1 MIKQPLTSQYEY
13 NRSKFLGF
21 VYHVETLTE
30 VKEICNRLQTEYQDA
45 HQFCYAYRL
54 HEPTHERFND
64 DSEPLHSAGYV
75 AYQLMLKQD
84 VTNALIVMIR
94 YKSGPNLG
102 LNHLKRS
109 YLACAKPLLVD
120 NLIPF
125 EQLTTYNFNTAYS
138 HTNAVLHFCQVH
150 HIKVIS
156 QDYTMEGTNYIVELS
171 ETTLTTL
178 IDFLKSLQ

>member
-13 NRSKFLGF
+13 NHSKFLGF
-21 VYHVETLTE
+21 VYYVETLEE
-30 VKEICNRLQTEYQDA
+30 VKQICNQLQTEYQDA

-54 HEPTHERFND
+54 YEPTQERFND

-84 VTNALIVMIR
+84 VTNALIILIR

-109 YLACAKPLLVD
+109 YLACAKPLLTD

-125 EQLTTYNFNTAYS
+125 EQLITYSFEATYS
-138 HTNAVLHFCQVH
+138 HTNPVLHFCHLNNITVL
-150 HIKVIS
+150 S
-156 QDYTMEGTNYIVELS
+156 QDYTLEGVRYQVQLAQSILPS
-171 ETTLTTL
+171 L
-178 IDFLKSLQ
+178 ISFLESL